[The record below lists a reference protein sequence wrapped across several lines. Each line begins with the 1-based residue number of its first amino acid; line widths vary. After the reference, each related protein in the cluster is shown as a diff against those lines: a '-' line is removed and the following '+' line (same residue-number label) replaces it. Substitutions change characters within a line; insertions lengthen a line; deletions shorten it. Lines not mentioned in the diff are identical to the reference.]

1 MDQNRKQKFW
11 LNLAIIVGI
20 GSSIPGGFITGL
32 AFSSALNTSKEF
44 SFEVIREGEN
54 TKVLDLKG
62 REITTFFADERR
74 ELVKITQIPYHLR
87 DALVIREDSEFYSH
101 QGFSLRGTLRAI
113 FQILTNRLFS
123 GGSTITQQLAGNIY
137 ANRREI
143 SITRKLV
150 ELWYAFLLERHYSK
164 DELLELYL
172 NKMPFGHGTYGVEA
186 ASQFYFRKS
195 ATSLTVAESVLLAI
209 QLVKPGLYSPIRNPN
224 RAKVIQEEI
233 LKQMV
238 EYGVA
243 TKEDAKRAFESYW
256 ENYDYLRDDRPVFF
270 EREDRAPY
278 FSEYIRGL
286 LDENLLGPVD
296 IYRNQFLIYTTLDL
310 DLQAIAE
317 ELLKEGIKETNR
329 RYLLN
334 KGTRIDAIDT
344 SFIPILDMLSVSFNI
359 PNLRISGRR
368 QQREARSY
376 MEQQINPTID
386 LISSIFG
393 ISDLKRIAQI
403 NAENE
408 RRFAQINIVEGAM
421 VTLENKTGYI
431 LTMIGGSQFNRANQ
445 FNRAVQAKVQ
455 PGSAFKP
462 FLYSAAIDSRR
473 FTAATR
479 YPDIPVAFGNEE
491 NPYTP
496 MNYGGLWRGSVLMRQ
511 AVALSLNIP
520 ALLTLNQ
527 LGYDP
532 VIRRAARMLGISDP
546 AEINRNFPRE
556 LPLALGVSAV
566 SPLQMARA
574 FAVFASGGREVIP
587 IGIRYIQDRNG
598 NIVANPAAYQEAEL
612 QRRGEDAQ
620 IMSPQTAYIMTS
632 ILKSSVEYGTL
643 YGATNSVGGFDG
655 MDMAGKT
662 GTPQNWSD
670 SWAIGFSPYMT
681 TAVWFGFDRLGNSLG
696 INNVGAASPVWAKFM
711 KEAHRKLPVAKF
723 ERPNGLVQVRVNSRT
738 GMLPM
743 GYEGEPT
750 ILEWFLPG
758 TEPTSVSSLHTQEN
772 TRTTTVL
779 SNLENRLTSDL
790 SGVDLSN
797 VIDLNLNLQIETNRP
812 TNTQIRETVPPVPVS
827 PPENP
832 ERLLN

>member
-1 MDQNRKQKFW
+1 MDQNQKKDIW
-11 LNLAIIVGI
+11 LNIVIILGI
-20 GSSIPGGFITGL
+20 ASSIPGGFITGL
-32 AFSSALNTSKEF
+32 AFASAINTSKDF

-62 REITTFFADERR
+62 REITTFFSDERR

-101 QGFSLRGTLRAI
+101 QGFSLRGTLRAL

-123 GGSTITQQLAGNIY
+123 GGSTITQQISGNIY

-143 SITRKLV
+143 SIWRKLV

-195 ATSLTVAESVLLAI
+195 ATNLTIAESVLLAI

-243 TKEDAKRAFESYW
+243 SKKDAELAFQSYW

-270 EREDRAPY
+270 EREDKAPY

-286 LDENLLGPVD
+286 IDDNLLGPVD

-310 DLQAIAE
+310 ELQAIAE
-317 ELLKEGIKETNR
+317 QVLKDGLQETNR

-334 KGTRIDAIDT
+334 KGTRIDALDST
-344 SFIPILDMLSVSFNI
+344 VIPIMDLLSVSFNI

-368 QQREARSY
+368 EQREARSF

-386 LISSIFG
+386 LIASVFG
-393 ISDLKRIAQI
+393 INDLKRIAQI

-408 RRFAQINIVEGAM
+408 RRFAQINIVEGAII
-421 VTLENKTGYI
+421 TLENKTGYI
-431 LTMIGGSQFNRANQ
+431 LTMVGGSQFNRANQ
-445 FNRAVQAKVQ
+445 FNRAIQAKVQ

-479 YPDIPVAFGNEE
+479 YPDIPVAFGSED

-520 ALLTLNQ
+520 ALLTLNE
-527 LGYDP
+527 LGFDP
-532 VIRRAARMLGISDP
+532 VIQRAARMLGISDP
-546 AEINRNFPRE
+546 NEIRKNFPRE

-566 SPLQMARA
+566 SPIQMARA
-574 FAVFASGGREVIP
+574 FAVFPSGGREVIP

-598 NIVANPAAYQEAEL
+598 NIISNPAAYQEAEL
-612 QRRGEDAQ
+612 QRRGQDAQ

-632 ILKSSVEYGTL
+632 ILQSSVEYGTL

-670 SWAIGFSPYMT
+670 SWAIGSSPYMT

-696 INNVGAASPVWAKFM
+696 INNVGAAGPVWAKFM

-723 ERPNGLVQVRVNSRT
+723 ERPSGLVQVRVNSKT
-738 GMLPM
+738 GMLPAN
-743 GYEGEPT
+743 YAGEPT

-758 TEPTSVSSLHTQEN
+758 TEPSSVSPLHEQEN
-772 TRTTTVL
+772 RRTTTVMNHL
-779 SNLENRLTSDL
+779 QNQFDSDL
-790 SGVDLSN
+790 ATVDLSS
-797 VIDLNLNLQIETNRP
+797 VINLDLRIDISP
-812 TNTQIRETVPPVPVS
+812 TNSTIRETVPTLPVQPS
-827 PPENP
+827 ENP
-832 ERLLN
+832 ETLLN